1 MFYCKAKLENVTLD
15 MQPIVYSTA
24 TAQNPRCS
32 FALVAQVKDWIIFFR
47 VLSSTLSNSDLS

>member
-24 TAQNPRCS
+24 IAQNPRCS
-32 FALVAQVKDWIIFFR
+32 FALVAQV
-47 VLSSTLSNSDLS
+47 